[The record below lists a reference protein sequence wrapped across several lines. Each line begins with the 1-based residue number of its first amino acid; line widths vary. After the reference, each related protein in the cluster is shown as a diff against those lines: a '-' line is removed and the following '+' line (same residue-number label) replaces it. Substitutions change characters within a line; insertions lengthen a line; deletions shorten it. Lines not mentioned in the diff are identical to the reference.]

1 MPLNNSVGSVSSLVA
16 ALRFSFHHVV
26 MMLALRFCLWAS
38 KLGELALKSWWLL
51 DSQLQPV
58 SQTTLIALGF
68 WILLNFYLHYSLSGL
83 ALQFF
88 VYMSAYTTRLH
99 LFEQC
104 LFLLSFYIP
113 RTSQSLPTTMSVCT
127 QSMEASSTKS
137 VIQSEERICE

>member
-1 MPLNNSVGSVSSLVA
+1 MPLNNSVRNVSSLVA

-26 MMLALRFCLWAS
+26 MMLRFCLWAS
-38 KLGELALKSWWLL
+38 KLGEPALKSWWLL

-68 WILLNFYLHYSLSGL
+68 WILLNFCLHYSLSGL

-127 QSMEASSTKS
+127 QSMEASGTKS